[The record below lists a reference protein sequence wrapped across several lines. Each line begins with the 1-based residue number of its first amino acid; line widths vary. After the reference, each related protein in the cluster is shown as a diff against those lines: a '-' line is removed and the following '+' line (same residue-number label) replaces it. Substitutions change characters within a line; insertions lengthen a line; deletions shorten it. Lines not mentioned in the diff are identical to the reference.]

1 MKTKSLQGRVALV
14 TGSTRGLGRHLALAL
29 AGQGADVFIHGRR
42 SSPAAEQAVAEARAL
57 GARSRLVTGDVRQW
71 HQVRELM
78 STVAAE
84 YGRLDILINNVGDF
98 LFKPLLR
105 LTVEEWRDMI
115 DSNLHSAFYGCKAA
129 LPTMVQQ
136 GWGRIINVGVANA
149 DRIHAYAG
157 AAAYAIAKS
166 GVQIL
171 TRSLAVE
178 VAAQGVTVNLVSPGL
193 MESSA
198 LTDEVRTRQIHAV
211 PMKRLGLATDLTSAV
226 LYLLSDEAEYITGAD
241 ITVSGGWGL

>member
-1 MKTKSLQGRVALV
+1 VALV
-14 TGSTRGLGRHLALAL
+14 TGSTHGLGRHLALAL
-29 AGQGADVFIHGRR
+29 AGQGRTCSFTAGGTVRSRNKPWRR
-42 SSPAAEQAVAEARAL
+42 RAPL

-78 STVAAE
+78 ATVAAE

-105 LTVEEWRDMI
+105 LTVEEWRDLI

-149 DRIHAYAG
+149 DRIHAYAVQRLTPSPR
-157 AAAYAIAKS
+157 AACRY
-166 GVQIL
+166 
-171 TRSLAVE
+171 
-178 VAAQGVTVNLVSPGL
+178 
-193 MESSA
+193 
-198 LTDEVRTRQIHAV
+198 
-211 PMKRLGLATDLTSAV
+211 
-226 LYLLSDEAEYITGAD
+226 
-241 ITVSGGWGL
+241 

>member
-14 TGSTRGLGRHLALAL
+14 TGSSRGLGRHLALAL

-42 SSPAAEQAVAEARAL
+42 NSPAAEQAVAEVRAK
-57 GARSRLVTGDVRQW
+57 GVRSRLVTGDVRQW

-78 STVAAE
+78 STVVAE

-129 LPTMVQQ
+129 LPTMLQQ

-178 VAAQGVTVNLVSPGL
+178 VAAQGVTVNMVSPGL
-193 MESSA
+193 MDDSS
-198 LTDEVRTRQIHAV
+198 LNDEARERQIHAV
-211 PMKRLGLATDLTSAV
+211 PMQRLGVATDLVGAV
-226 LYLLSDEAEYITGAD
+226 LFLVSEEAEYITGAN